1 MRMIS
6 GSEVVREVI
15 EVAKDGTID
24 LEMMVGIVL
33 LLQRLQLDRSRT
45 APGASLHSRHNGEV
59 GSQPS
64 TTNDQ
69 LDSTLGCTY
78 RDL

>member
-6 GSEVVREVI
+6 GYGVVREVI

-24 LEMMVGIVL
+24 LGMRVVTVL
-33 LLQRLQLDRSRT
+33 LLQRLQLGRSRT
-45 APGASLHSRHNGEV
+45 APGASLRSRHNDEV

-64 TTNDQ
+64 TTND
-69 LDSTLGCTY
+69 
-78 RDL
+78 

>member
-33 LLQRLQLDRSRT
+33 LLQRLQLGRSRT

-64 TTNDQ
+64 TTAD
-69 LDSTLGCTY
+69 
-78 RDL
+78 